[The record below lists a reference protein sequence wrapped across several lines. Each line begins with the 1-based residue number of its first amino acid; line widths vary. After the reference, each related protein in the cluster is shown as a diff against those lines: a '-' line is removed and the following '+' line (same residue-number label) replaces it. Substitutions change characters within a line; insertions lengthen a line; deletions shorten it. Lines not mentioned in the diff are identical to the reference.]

1 MGRTA
6 VLLAFLMVIAA
17 CSGSEAEPTAGS
29 STAAATTTVPVTTTT
44 RAPSTS
50 TTAPPPEPAIEW
62 GDCRFNSPTRDV
74 ACGTVAMPA
83 NRRDPDS
90 GSIRVQVAVFRAKS
104 NTPLADPVVYVSGG
118 PGWPAIMNTLIGFDV
133 AFGDFNTDRDVI
145 LWDQRGTGLSEPD
158 TTCPEVTEARS
169 DALEQGLAAVLGLL
183 GVVDAFE
190 ACRDRLLDEGVD
202 LAGFDTTTSAADLE
216 DLRLALGYEQWNLYG
231 VSYGTRLAI
240 DVLRD
245 HPEGIRSA
253 ILDSVMP
260 PQVDPV
266 GTQIANLG
274 ASLDEVFAA
283 CASDPRCTDRYGDV
297 ETRFWELARSLEQ
310 SPVEIRTWFQA
321 FPYDITVDGAMFIVM
336 AFFAMY
342 WPQLVAIVPAMI
354 DRVAEGDATALN
366 PFGAN
371 LIAFVGNPTVGVGM
385 SESVT
390 CRDEVPFA
398 VMEDPADA
406 LLIEVFET
414 VGDLDITDLCD
425 MWGAGESPPIENEVV
440 ATDVPIL
447 ALAGQFDPVTP
458 PAWAAVAVEGLDPGF
473 VVEFPGLG
481 HSVSGNPCPRAILLE
496 FLDDPTAPPDR
507 SCVAEMPPIEFLIR
521 P

>member
-1 MGRTA
+1 MT
-6 VLLAFLMVIAA
+6 A
-17 CSGSEAEPTAGS
+17 CSGSETQPTAGS
-29 STAAATTTVPVTTTT
+29 TTTAATTAGTTTT
-44 RAPSTS
+44 ETTTTETTTAATTSIAS
-50 TTAPPPEPAIEW
+50 TTTTEPEGPTIEW
-62 GDCRFNSPTRDV
+62 DDCPFNSPTRDV
-74 ACGTVAMPA
+74 ACGTVAVPA

-90 GSIRVQVAVFRAKS
+90 GSIRIQVAVFRAKS
-104 NTPLADPVVYVSGG
+104 DTPLADPVVYVSGG
-118 PGWPAIMNTLIGFDV
+118 PGWPAIMSTLIGFDV
-133 AFGDFNTDRDVI
+133 AFGDFNTDRDVV

-158 TTCPEVTEARS
+158 TTCPEVTEARA

-190 ACRDRLLDEGVD
+190 ACRDRLLDAGVD
-202 LAGFDTTTSAADLE
+202 LAGFDTATSAADLE
-216 DLRLALGYEQWNLYG
+216 DLRRALGYEQWNLYG
-231 VSYGTRLAI
+231 VSYGTRLSI

-245 HPEGIRSA
+245 HPGGIRSA

-266 GTQIANLG
+266 GTQMANLG
-274 ASLDEVFAA
+274 ASLDEVFTA

-297 ETRFWELARSLEQ
+297 ETRFWELARSLEE
-310 SPVEIRTWFQA
+310 SPVEVRTWFQA

-342 WPQLVAIVPAMI
+342 WPQLVAIVPAMV
-354 DRVAEGDATALN
+354 DRLAEGDAAALN

-371 LIAFVGNPTVGVGM
+371 LIAFVGNSAVGVGM

-398 VMEDPADA
+398 VIEVPEDP
-406 LLIEVFET
+406 LLFEVFET
-414 VGDLDITDLCD
+414 TGDLDINDLCD
-425 MWGAGESPPIENEVV
+425 LWGAGESPPIENEAV
-440 ATDVPIL
+440 ATDVPVL

-458 PAWAAVAVEGLDPGF
+458 PAWAGLAVEGLDPGF

-481 HSVSGNPCPRAILLE
+481 HSVSGNPCPRSILLE
-496 FLDDPTAPPDR
+496 FLDDPTTPPDR
-507 SCVAEMPPIEFLIR
+507 SCVAGMPPIEFVI
-521 P
+521 PP